1 MKRITR
7 GLTLSCLTA
16 ALLTPIAATASA
28 APHAVATAQGGHDE
42 RHDDCD
48 QRYNTHDNGRFNDYQ
63 GGGLGLGLGLLI
75 L

>member
-28 APHAVATAQGGHDE
+28 APHAAATAQGGHDE

-48 QRYNTHDNGRFNDYQ
+48 HRYNTHDNGYH
-63 GGGLGLGLGLLI
+63 GGGLGLGLRLI
-75 L
+75 IL